1 MQLSL
6 KISQLTHFIPTRTN
20 HFLHFK
26 PNASDTK
33 NGDKKERE
41 AIHMNNWTNEI
52 INRLDTAYNARFE
65 KEKSLVFLNDAYQN
79 LLFLKLKYTIDEDT
93 ELSNFATS
101 FMEVR
106 DLFIN
111 ELSDRYPEIYAQVA
125 CQIQKLHDLN
135 GHLSTNI

>member
-1 MQLSL
+1 
-6 KISQLTHFIPTRTN
+6 
-20 HFLHFK
+20 
-26 PNASDTK
+26 
-33 NGDKKERE
+33 
-41 AIHMNNWTNEI
+41 MNNWTNEI

-79 LLFLKLKYTIDEDT
+79 LLFLKLKYTIDEDA

-111 ELSDRYPEIYAQVA
+111 ELSDRYPENYAQVA